1 MTHWTSSRPRWL
13 ALVITMAA
21 TAAMAQ
27 TTPTEKEGQEKS
39 PERTPTKEQ
48 PAQPAPV
55 EPKVVTVG
63 PTREVKLA
71 EYTWFRLGFQVQ
83 AWYRAAQDRAV
94 VAGQGD
100 GYAQDFY
107 CRRCRLFAT
116 GSVVKDV
123 TFNILFEAANLGR
136 GNADGTKNFTAPQ
149 VLDAYAQVKFAE
161 AFQLSAG
168 SILLPL
174 TRNGTQP
181 TTTYLSIDNANVDTT
196 PILQGNTNVIRDLGV
211 QLNGF
216 LLGEQLE
223 YRIGLFQGSRAA
235 AIVTGS

>member
-1 MTHWTSSRPRWL
+1 
-13 ALVITMAA
+13 
-21 TAAMAQ
+21 
-27 TTPTEKEGQEKS
+27 
-39 PERTPTKEQ
+39 
-48 PAQPAPV
+48 
-55 EPKVVTVG
+55 
-63 PTREVKLA
+63 
-71 EYTWFRLGFQVQ
+71 
-83 AWYRAAQDRAV
+83 
-94 VAGQGD
+94 
-100 GYAQDFY
+100 
-107 CRRCRLFAT
+107 
-116 GSVVKDV
+116 
-123 TFNILFEAANLGR
+123 
-136 GNADGTKNFTAPQ
+136 KNFTAPQ

-181 TTTYLSIDNANVDTT
+181 TTTYLSIDNAFVDTT

-235 AIVTGS
+235 AIGVDGRGPRREAGHLHDLSRQRIAESEGRRRGGRLAAGRILRRRLLSRPAGQSGHVPERPAAVQPPRRGRVLQPYDEVLDL